1 MVISVAIFLN
11 RRILFSSVLKL
22 GLLCKRGFV
31 VLSFIFSSLTS
42 VFSGFESPAEKKKFS
57 ILALLFGLTIGVY
70 WLFRPLKDSIFLTI
84 VGSAYQ
90 PWAKMLST
98 VVMGCIV
105 VGYSKLID
113 LYPRHKI
120 LYGLSTFYALASIVF
135 AFFIFDPVA
144 GIANT
149 VENPHRYLG
158 WTFYLFVESF
168 GSLMIALF
176 WSFVADTTT
185 PESAKR
191 GYPLIALGAQSGGV
205 IFPLAGKYIMRSGS
219 SGSGVLLCIV
229 GICLIP
235 LVVYYFMHNVPKG
248 QLKGFAAE
256 NDAEN
261 HKKPK
266 ASFWEGIKL
275 LIQSPYIL
283 GIFVMVSLYEIVF
296 MFIDFQFKCLAR
308 SFYAGDALTDYLT
321 NYAILTNVFAVL
333 CVVFGARKIAQ
344 KLGLTKT
351 LLLLPVVVGASAV
364 ILSFNQILIIA
375 FIIMVQ
381 CKSVNYALHQPAKEQ
396 LYIPTTKDSKYKAKA
411 WIDMFGIRF
420 SKGLGSYLNTFKSV
434 LGAAEFT
441 AIALSFSI
449 GLIAI
454 WIYIAMFLGKTHAKA
469 VKENRV
475 IC

>member
-1 MVISVAIFLN
+1 M
-11 RRILFSSVLKL
+11 SSVIL
-22 GLLCKRGFV
+22 
-31 VLSFIFSSLTS
+31 SSLTS
-42 VFSGFESPAEKKKFS
+42 VFSGFESPEEKKKFS
-57 ILALLFGLTIGVY
+57 ILAFLFGLTIGVY

-84 VGSAYQ
+84 VGPAYQ

-105 VGYSKLID
+105 VVYSKLID
-113 LYPRHKI
+113 IYPRHKI
-120 LYGLSTFYALASIVF
+120 LYGLSTFYALASIIF
-135 AFFIFDPVA
+135 AFFILDPLV

-158 WTFYLFVESF
+158 WMFYLFVESF
-168 GSLMIALF
+168 GSLMVALF

-219 SGSGVLLCIV
+219 SGSGVLLCVV

-235 LVVYYFMHNVPKG
+235 LVVYYFMHKVSRA
-248 QLKGFAAE
+248 QLKGFAGVE
-256 NDAEN
+256 SDSGT

-266 ASFWEGIKL
+266 TSFWEGIKL

-283 GIFVMVSLYEIVF
+283 GIFLMVSLYEVVF

-308 SFYAGDALTDYLT
+308 SFYTGDALTDYLT
-321 NYAILTNVFAVL
+321 NYAIFTNVFAVL
-333 CVVFGARKIAQ
+333 CVVFGARKIAE
-344 KLGLTKT
+344 KLGLAKT
-351 LLLLPVVVGASAV
+351 LLLLPIVVGASAI

-381 CKSVNYALHQPAKEQ
+381 CKSVNYALHQPSKEQ

-420 SKGLGSYLNTFKSV
+420 SKGLGSYFNTFKSA

-449 GLIAI
+449 GLIAV
-454 WIYIAMFLGKTHAKA
+454 WIYIAVFLGKTHAKA
-469 VKENRV
+469 IKQNRV